1 MNLNR
6 QLIADMEN
14 TLDKILLKACIDSPQ
29 DMIILAIDRQFNYL
43 AFNTFH
49 ERIMKI
55 AYGIDIKPGMNILEC
70 MTSEDDV
77 SKAKLNYGKAL
88 TGQSHITVEEYGELK
103 RNYYE
108 TRYNPIFNE
117 KQEIVG
123 ATAFAFDV
131 SEKINTLESLKKSE
145 DKFRRAFYTSPDSI
159 NINRLSDGMYV
170 SINDGFTKITGY
182 TAEETIGKTSM
193 ELDIWAVPSDR
204 NKLVQGLKEKGRY
217 ENLETQFRMKDGK
230 LLTGIMSASVIE
242 IDGVTHILSI
252 TRDISDRK
260 RAEIALIESETRY
273 RELVEL
279 AVDGILLGSH
289 DGRIIEANSYILVL
303 TGRKRDELIG
313 THISDLFIPED
324 LVKSPL
330 RFDLLQKGETVI
342 NERRL
347 LRKDGST
354 IPVEMHT
361 KMMPDGT
368 YQSIYQDISERRKSE
383 ERLVKLNE
391 CFLSFVSDPLVNIN
405 HLVAICGELVGATCS
420 LYNRLEGNMLCSLG
434 QWNAPSDYI
443 SVDNP
448 EGHICNDVIKSSSEK
463 TVIIRNLQE
472 TSYATTDPNVL
483 KYNLH
488 TYVGKSIKFENEN
501 VGSLCLVFQKDFNPD
516 QNEIRFLEIIASAIG
531 IEEER
536 RQGDLALRSSETKL
550 QSIIHVAPVGIGLVV
565 NRVLMEV
572 NDTLCKLIGYE
583 REELIGK
590 LSEILYPAREEYERV
605 GKEKYDQIA
614 SKGTGS
620 VETVFKCRDGRLLN
634 VILSSTPLDRSD
646 HSKGVTFTVLDIT
659 ERKKVEVALR
669 ESEEKFR
676 SIAENLSDII
686 FLTDTKGTLAY
697 VSPSVEVLGYSADEF
712 PGKFFGDFLVEGEL
726 EKGMSFFTNALNS
739 INLTTTVQLLFK
751 RKDGSSFFAELSGS
765 VFYAGNE
772 VRGVLGLLR
781 DISEKVKRENDLRKL
796 SRAVEQNPVSI
807 VITDTNGIIEYANQ
821 KMCEVTGY
829 SIDELIGKN
838 PSVLSSKRKSQEEY
852 RELWDTIKRGDDW
865 KGEFLNKR
873 KNGELYWES
882 ALISPIKNEKEE
894 VTHFLGIKE
903 DISLRKAL
911 EASTRESEKR
921 YRELFLNNPIPTYI
935 FDESTL
941 EFVEVNEAAIESY
954 GYSKEEF
961 SSMTLRDLRIM
972 EEIPELL
979 DSLKNIGHKT
989 FYSTSMRHVKKDGT
1003 VFPVEITSHS
1013 LPEKNGRRTRLV
1025 TVTDITERLKAA
1037 QQMTLAKEKAEAS
1050 DRIKTTFLNNISH
1063 EVRTPLNGI
1072 LGFAEIMNQTGL
1084 SDEEKKESMSMLH
1097 QSSERLLNTI
1107 TSYMDISLLT
1117 SGAMSVNLKEI
1128 SPVQLLSSLYKLHQP
1143 LCSQKKLQLFLD
1155 IPSGGETL
1163 SVNSDPEVLRKI
1175 FSHLLDNAIKFTE
1188 KGNIHFGFT
1197 NTISEIIFY
1206 VSDTGIGIQKE
1217 SLGHIFDKFSKEDRG
1232 PQRISEGSGLGLS
1245 IARGLTEILGGR
1257 ISVESEPGTGS
1268 CFSLTFP
1275 SNSGNSTTSGSTSRK
1290 HTHKKSGNDT
1300 ILIAEDDDT
1309 NFFYLNAIISR
1320 EFGSKILHAENG
1332 REAIDLFSSNPDIRL
1347 VLMDI
1352 KMPEV
1357 DGIEAT
1363 RQIKTI
1369 RSEVPVIAIT
1379 AYAMSGD
1386 EERVL
1391 AAGCDGYLSKPISK
1405 EKLLRK
1411 IAEFVK
1417 I

>member
-1 MNLNR
+1 M
-6 QLIADMEN
+6 ADMEN
-14 TLDKILLKACIDSPQ
+14 SLDKILLKACIDSPD

-43 AFNTFH
+43 AFNAFH
-49 ERIMKI
+49 EKVMKS
-55 AYGIDIKPGMNILEC
+55 AYGVDIKPGMNILEC
-70 MTSEDDV
+70 MTSEDDI

-88 TGQSHITVEEYGELK
+88 AGKSHITVEEFGEQK

-117 KQEIVG
+117 KQEIIG

-131 SEKINTLESLKKSE
+131 SEKINTLESLRKSE
-145 DKFRRAFYTSPDSI
+145 DKFRRAFYISPDSI

-170 SINDGFTKITGY
+170 SVNDGFTKITGY
-182 TAEETIGKTSM
+182 TAEETVGKTSL
-193 ELDIWAVPSDR
+193 EIDIWEVPSDR
-204 NKLVQGLKEKGRY
+204 KKLVEGLKANGRY
-217 ENLETQFRMKDGK
+217 ENLETVFRVKDGS
-230 LLTGIMSASVIE
+230 LLTGIMSASI
-242 IDGVTHILSI
+242 IDIDEVPHILSI

-260 RAEIALIESETRY
+260 RSETALIESETMY

-289 DGRIIEANSYILVL
+289 DGIIIEANSYMLML

-313 THISDLFIPED
+313 KHISELFMPED

-330 RFDLLQKGETVI
+330 RFDLLQKGETVK
-342 NERRL
+342 NERRI

-361 KMMPDGT
+361 KMMPGET

-420 LYNRLEGNMLCSLG
+420 MYNRLEGNLLCSLG
-434 QWNAPSDYI
+434 QWNTPADYI
-443 SVDNP
+443 SIDNP
-448 EGHICNDVIKSSSEK
+448 EGHICNDVINSPNEN

-472 TSYATTDPNVL
+472 TSYAKTDPNVL
-483 KYNLH
+483 KYNLR
-488 TYVGKSIKFENEN
+488 TYIGKSIKFENDN
-501 VGSLCLVFQKDFNPD
+501 IGSLCLVFQKDFIPD
-516 QNEIRFLEIIASAIG
+516 QNEVRFMDIVASAIG

-536 RQGDLALRSSETKL
+536 RQVDKALRSSETKL

-565 NRVLMEV
+565 NRVLFEV

-590 LSEILYPAREEYERV
+590 LSVVLYPSVEEYDRV

-614 SKGTGS
+614 KNGTGS
-620 VETVFKCRDGRLLN
+620 VETVFKCKDGRLLN
-634 VILSSTPLDRSD
+634 VILSSTPLDRTD

-659 ERKKVEVALR
+659 ERKKTEVALR

-686 FLTDTKGTLAY
+686 FLTDTNGILNY

-712 PGKFFGDFLVEGEL
+712 PGKFFGDFLVDGEL
-726 EKGMSFFTNALNS
+726 EKAMSFFSNALKS
-739 INLTTTVQLLFK
+739 INLNTTVQLLFK

-765 VFYAGNE
+765 VFYFGNE

-807 VITDTNGIIEYANQ
+807 VITNTNGIIEYANQ
-821 KMCEVTGY
+821 KMSEVTGY
-829 SIDELIGKN
+829 SIDELIGRN
-838 PSVLSSKRKSQEEY
+838 PSVLSSGRKSLEEY
-852 RELWDTIKRGDDW
+852 KELWDTIKRGDDW
-865 KGEFLNKR
+865 KGEFLNKK

-894 VTHFLGIKE
+894 ITHFLGIKE
-903 DISLRKAL
+903 DITLKKAL
-911 EASTRESEKR
+911 EASNRESEKR

-935 FDESTL
+935 FDEATL
-941 EFVEVNEAAIESY
+941 EIVEVNEAAIESY
-954 GYSKEEF
+954 EYSREEF
-961 SSMTLRDLRIM
+961 SKMTLKDLRIK
-972 EEIPELL
+972 EEIPKLME
-979 DSLKNIGHKT
+979 SLATIGKAT
-989 FYSTSMRHVKKDGT
+989 FHSTSMRHVKKDGT
-1003 VFPVEITSHS
+1003 LFPVEITSHS

-1025 TVTDITERLKAA
+1025 TVTDITDRIKAA
-1037 QQMTLAKEKAEAS
+1037 EQMVIAKEKAEAS

-1072 LGFAEIMNQTGL
+1072 LGFAEIMNQTML
-1084 SDEEKKESMSMLH
+1084 SEEERKESLSMLY
-1097 QSSERLLNTI
+1097 QSSNRLLNTI

-1117 SGAMSVNLKEI
+1117 SGAMSVTHREFYPAAVLT
-1128 SPVQLLSSLYKLHQP
+1128 VLLELHKP
-1143 LCSQKKLQLFLD
+1143 LCTQKKLNLILEL
-1155 IPSGGETL
+1155 PHNGEKV
-1163 SVNSDPEVLRKI
+1163 SMNSDPEIFRKI
-1175 FSHLLDNAIKFTE
+1175 FDHLLDNAIKFTE
-1188 KGNIHFGFT
+1188 KGDINFGFT
-1197 NTISEIIFY
+1197 NSDSEIRFF
-1206 VSDTGIGIQKE
+1206 VRDTGIGIQKE
-1217 SLGHIFDKFSKEDRG
+1217 SLKVIFDKFSKEERG

-1245 IARGLTEILGGR
+1245 LAKGMTEVLGGI

-1268 CFSLTFP
+1268 SFSLTFP
-1275 SNSGNSTTSGSTSRK
+1275 LRSNSFTPSGIAASK
-1290 HTHKKSGNDT
+1290 HIHKKSGNDA

-1309 NFFYLNAIISR
+1309 NFFYLNAIISK

-1332 REAIDLFSSNPDIRL
+1332 REAIDMFIANPDIRL

-1363 RQIKTI
+1363 RQIKNI

>member
-1 MNLNR
+1 
-6 QLIADMEN
+6 MEN
-14 TLDKILLKACIDSPQ
+14 SLDKILLKACIDSPE
-29 DMIILAIDRQFNYL
+29 DMIILAIDMQFKYL

-49 ERIMKI
+49 EKVMKI
-55 AYGIDIKPGMNILEC
+55 AYGIDIKPGMDILEC
-70 MTSEDDV
+70 MTSEDDI
-77 SKAKLNYGKAL
+77 SKAKINYGKAL
-88 TGQSHITVEEYGELK
+88 SGQSHITVEEYGELK

-117 KQEIVG
+117 KQEIIG

-131 SEKINTLESLKKSE
+131 SEKINTLESLRKSE
-145 DKFRRAFYTSPDSI
+145 DKFRRAFVTSPDSI
-159 NINRLSDGMYV
+159 NINRLSDGMYI

-182 TAEETIGKTSM
+182 SEEETIGKTSL

-204 NKLVQGLKEKGRY
+204 FKLVEGLKAKGRC
-217 ENLETQFRMKDGK
+217 ENLETVFRMKDGS

-242 IDGVTHILSI
+242 IDGVQHILSI

-260 RAEIALIESETRY
+260 RAETALIESETRY

-289 DGRIIEANSYILVL
+289 DGKIIEANSYILAL
-303 TGRKRDELIG
+303 TGRTRDELIG
-313 THISDLFIPED
+313 THISELFMSED
-324 LVKSPL
+324 LAKSPL

-342 NERRL
+342 NERRI
-347 LRKDGST
+347 LRKDGGA

-405 HLVAICGELVGATCS
+405 HLVAICGELLGATCS

-434 QWNAPSDYI
+434 QWNAPSGYI
-443 SVDNP
+443 SVDDP

-472 TSYATTDPNVL
+472 TSYATTDPNVM

-488 TYVGKSIKFENEN
+488 TYIGKSIKFEKEN

-536 RQGDLALRSSETKL
+536 RQVDKALRSSETKL
-550 QSIIHVAPVGIGLVV
+550 QSVIRVAPVGIGLVV

-590 LSEILYPAREEYERV
+590 LSEILYPTKDEYQRV
-605 GKEKYDQIA
+605 GRDKYDQIA
-614 SKGTGS
+614 LKGTGS
-620 VETVFKCRDGRLLN
+620 VETVFKCKDGRLLN

-659 ERKKVEVALR
+659 ERKEAEVALR
-669 ESEEKFR
+669 ESEHKFR
-676 SIAENLSDII
+676 SISENLSDVI
-686 FLTDTKGTLAY
+686 FITTNDGVISY
-697 VSPSVEVLGYSADEF
+697 ISPASKNLGYESVDCV
-712 PGKFFGDFLVEGEL
+712 GKFFGEFVVDENF
-726 EKGMSFFTNALNS
+726 EKAVSAFNNAMNS
-739 INLTTTVQLLFK
+739 INSGTSVSLLMK
-751 RKDGSSFFAELSGS
+751 RKDGSTFFAELTSS
-765 VFYAGNE
+765 VFQIGNE
-772 VRGVLGLLR
+772 KPGILGLLR
-781 DISEKVKRENDLRKL
+781 DI
-796 SRAVEQNPVSI
+796 
-807 VITDTNGIIEYANQ
+807 T
-821 KMCEVTGY
+821 
-829 SIDELIGKN
+829 
-838 PSVLSSKRKSQEEY
+838 
-852 RELWDTIKRGDDW
+852 
-865 KGEFLNKR
+865 FR
-873 KNGELYWES
+873 KNL
-882 ALISPIKNEKEE
+882 
-894 VTHFLGIKE
+894 E
-903 DISLRKAL
+903 DATI
-911 EASTRESEKR
+911 ESEKR

-941 EFVEVNEAAIESY
+941 EFIEVNEAAIESY
-954 GYSKEEF
+954 GYTKEEF
-961 SSMTLRDLRIM
+961 ASMTLRDLRIK
-972 EEIPELL
+972 EEIPELME
-979 DSLKNIGHKT
+979 SLSTIGKET
-989 FYSTSMRHVKKDGT
+989 FHSTSMRHLKKNGT
-1003 VFPVEITSHS
+1003 IFPVEITSHS
-1013 LPEKNGRRTRLV
+1013 LPEKNGRKTRLV
-1025 TVTDITERLKAA
+1025 TVTDITERIKAA
-1037 QQMTLAKEKAEAS
+1037 EQMILAREKAEAS
-1050 DRIKTTFLNNISH
+1050 DRIKTSFLNNISH

-1072 LGFAEIMNQTGL
+1072 LGFAEIMSQIGL
-1084 SDEEKKESMSMLH
+1084 SEEERKESLSMLY
-1097 QSSERLLNTI
+1097 QSSDRLLNTI

-1117 SGAMSVNLKEI
+1117 SGAMSATLRDFYPVEILTNL
-1128 SPVQLLSSLYKLHQP
+1128 LDLHKP
-1143 LCSQKKLQLFLD
+1143 LCSQKKLNLILE
-1155 IPSGGETL
+1155 IPHDGEKV
-1163 SVNSDPEVLRKI
+1163 SMNSDPEIFKKI
-1175 FSHLLDNAIKFTE
+1175 INHLLDNAIKFTE
-1188 KGNIHFGFT
+1188 KGDINFGYT
-1197 NTISEIIFY
+1197 YSDSEIRFF
-1206 VSDTGIGIQKE
+1206 VRDTGIGIQKE
-1217 SLGHIFDKFSKEDRG
+1217 SLKLIFDKFAKEERS

-1245 IARGLTEILGGR
+1245 LAKGMTEVLGGI
-1257 ISVESEPGTGS
+1257 ISVESETGTGS

-1275 SNSGNSTTSGSTSRK
+1275 SKSVNFTSSGSTRTK
-1290 HTHKKSGNDT
+1290 HAHKKSDNDT

-1309 NFFYLNAIISR
+1309 NFFYLNAIISK

-1332 REAIDLFSSNPDIRL
+1332 REAIDLFSANPDIIL

-1363 RQIKTI
+1363 KQIKKI

-1417 I
+1417 